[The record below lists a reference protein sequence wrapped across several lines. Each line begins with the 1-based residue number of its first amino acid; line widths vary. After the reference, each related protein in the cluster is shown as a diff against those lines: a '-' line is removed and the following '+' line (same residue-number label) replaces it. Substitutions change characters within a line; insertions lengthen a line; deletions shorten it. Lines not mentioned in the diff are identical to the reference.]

1 MKNVKKI
8 VFYSNDYNGIDLNF
22 KSNLIQKLSI
32 CINNKLFKATMGFL
46 FWTSL
51 IIFSFEVMI
60 GETVQFFFQL
70 YFIHILVKSLSSLPG
85 A

>member
-32 CINNKLFKATMGFL
+32 CINNKLFKATMEFL
-46 FWTSL
+46 LWTSL
-51 IIFSFEVMI
+51 IIFSF
-60 GETVQFFFQL
+60 
-70 YFIHILVKSLSSLPG
+70 
-85 A
+85 